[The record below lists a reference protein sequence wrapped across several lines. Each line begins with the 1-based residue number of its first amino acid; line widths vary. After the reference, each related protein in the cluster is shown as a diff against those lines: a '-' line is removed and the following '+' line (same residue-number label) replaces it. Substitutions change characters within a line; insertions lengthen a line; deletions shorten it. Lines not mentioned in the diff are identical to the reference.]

1 MKVQDRIKAIRL
13 MQRLS
18 NDNDL
23 SKNISVQLVEK
34 ELQKNQKNLK
44 KSEKTLET
52 VINRFA

>member
-1 MKVQDRIKAIRL
+1 